1 MIRKFFFSL
10 FFLLTGCTVA
20 FADGVTLGKGKVT
33 VDFSDAAIAHEGP
46 YVVKRGVGRYGQ
58 KVVVGKTT
66 KTFWTDKNQPD
77 ASMYYQIED
86 AQGRLVATLAH
97 ELDMFGP
104 DVHIF
109 RPSDSMDSVHS
120 VVERIHTRMF
130 SDDFGTGRYAIFFQP
145 GDYRKAGLLKVPFY
159 VHMAGLG
166 RTPYDVQVHNI
177 HTPVHLANDNGT
189 CTFWR
194 SLENLSVL
202 GPMTYEEDETFKWA
216 VSQAAP
222 IRRVFSERT
231 VRNQW
236 KNGWVSGGFTAD
248 CNFMAPAG
256 SHGQQ
261 QWYTRN
267 THLEYGRGE
276 FAEGSWNFM
285 FQGVELGE
293 KANLS
298 TYVNNWDT
306 GGNVTFIPTTPVI
319 REKPFLFVDEQGQY
333 KVFRP
338 ALRRNAVGVSYSRED
353 MGAGQ
358 IYDVATE
365 FYIAAPGVRAAEIN
379 RQLAQGK
386 HILFQPGMYQLE
398 EPIRV
403 TRPETIVMG
412 LGWTTLIPGEQ
423 NPESAL
429 IVSDVDGVTLCSL
442 LFDAHYSS
450 RTLVKLEGKGASHE
464 ENPTLL
470 ADLFFRVGG
479 FRPAPVHVDCAL
491 DIENN
496 HVIGDHFWIWRA
508 DHGVK
513 GSVGWEVNT
522 APVGLHVTGDDV
534 TVYGLFN
541 EHFQQYQTYWEG
553 ERGNTFFYQ
562 CETPYDALHQERYMS
577 ENGTR
582 AGYAAYKVADKVN
595 IHQAA
600 GLGIY
605 DVYFK
610 TDIRMENSME
620 VPEKPGIRIY
630 HLCNVSLSDPGNR
643 GIGYVIN
650 GKVKS
655 TYNTFRVCR
664 PWIDEFVGGKINI
677 HSKEQ

>member
-10 FFLLTGCTVA
+10 FFLLTGSIVA

-86 AQGRLVATLAH
+86 AQGRQVATLAH
-97 ELDMFGP
+97 ELDLFGP

-202 GPMTYEEDETFKWA
+202 GQMTYEEDETFKWA

-379 RQLAQGK
+379 RLLAQGK

-534 TVYGLFN
+534 TSMAFS
-541 EHFQQYQTYWEG
+541 
-553 ERGNTFFYQ
+553 
-562 CETPYDALHQERYMS
+562 MS
-577 ENGTR
+577 
-582 AGYAAYKVADKVN
+582 
-595 IHQAA
+595 ISSS
-600 GLGIY
+600 
-605 DVYFK
+605 
-610 TDIRMENSME
+610 IR
-620 VPEKPGIRIY
+620 PT
-630 HLCNVSLSDPGNR
+630 
-643 GIGYVIN
+643 
-650 GKVKS
+650 GKVS
-655 TYNTFRVCR
+655 VETLSSISVR
-664 PWIDEFVGGKINI
+664 PLTMPCIRSVI
-677 HSKEQ
+677 

>member
-10 FFLLTGCTVA
+10 FFLLTGNIVA

-130 SDDFGTGRYAIFFQP
+130 SDDFGTGRYAILFQP

-298 TYVNNWDT
+298 TYVNNWDM

-582 AGYAAYKVADKVN
+582 AGYAAYKVSDKVN

-630 HLCNVSLSDPGNR
+630 HLCNVSLSDPGDR

-677 HSKEQ
+677 HSQEQ